1 MDTLHEGGLAVAV
14 DGAALARV
22 GTALADENRRRLL
35 LVLLEEPAHPSD
47 LAERLGMTRGNV
59 SNHLSC
65 LRGCG
70 LVRTVAVGRRVRY
83 ELADPKLAH
92 ALADLASLGL
102 PVDTA
107 SASEPIC
114 TPDDYDCATDEQPGV
129 AQRPVAGSEEIR
141 HG

>member
-1 MDTLHEGGLAVAV
+1 MQTSQSRTPAVAV
-14 DGAALARV
+14 NAAALARV

-35 LVLLEEPAHPSD
+35 LALLEAPAYPSD
-47 LAERLGMTRGNV
+47 LAESLGMTRGNV

-70 LVRTVAVGRRVRY
+70 LVKTVAVGRRVRY

-92 ALADLASLGL
+92 ALADLAALVL
-102 PVDTA
+102 LVDTGK
-107 SASEPIC
+107 SVEPAC
-114 TPDDYDCATDEQPGV
+114 APEDYDSLDVENTATLDP
-129 AQRPVAGSEEIR
+129 EEGK

>member
-1 MDTLHEGGLAVAV
+1 METSHPGGGPAVAV
-14 DGAALARV
+14 NAAALARV
-22 GTALADENRRRLL
+22 GTALADEKRRRLL
-35 LVLLEEPAHPSD
+35 LALLEAPAHPSD

-92 ALADLASLGL
+92 ALAALADLVLL
-102 PVDTA
+102 VD
-107 SASEPIC
+107 SEDSSDEAC
-114 TPDDYDCATDEQPGV
+114 APDDYACAADE
-129 AQRPVAGSEEIR
+129 RTAGRTSEETL

>member
-1 MDTLHEGGLAVAV
+1 MDTLHEGGAAVAV
-14 DGAALARV
+14 DAAALARV

-35 LVLLEEPAHPSD
+35 LALMEGPAHPSD

-83 ELADPKLAH
+83 ELAHPRLAH
-92 ALADLASLGL
+92 ALADLAALVL
-102 PVDTA
+102 PVDA
-107 SASEPIC
+107 AGSAEPVC
-114 TPDDYDCATDEQPGV
+114 TPDDYDCAADGRTGAAHGGE
-129 AQRPVAGSEEIR
+129 AIR

>member
-1 MDTLHEGGLAVAV
+1 METSHPGGGPAVVVNA
-14 DGAALARV
+14 AALARV
-22 GTALADENRRRLL
+22 GTALADEKRRRLL
-35 LVLLEEPAHPSD
+35 LALLEAPAYPSD

-92 ALADLASLGL
+92 ALADLAALVL
-102 PVDTA
+102 LVD
-107 SASEPIC
+107 SENASEGAC
-114 TPDDYDCATDEQPGV
+114 APDDYTCAADEQP
-129 AQRPVAGSEEIR
+129 AGLTSEEPLR
-141 HG
+141 G